1 MDNKDTRDTMEE
13 IASGSITSPR
23 GFSAGSTAAG
33 IKKSGLDLCIVASDR
48 PALGAGVFTTNKVKA
63 APVYLSQRHLQ
74 NGPVRAFVVNSGNAN
89 ACTHERGMSDALEM
103 ARLTGEK
110 LGVDAAEVLVASTG
124 VIGVHLPMEEV
135 RSGIAAIQ
143 LSPDGGPEAARA
155 IMTTDTRPK
164 AVAFR
169 LRVGGH
175 TVTIGGMAKGA
186 GMIHPNMA
194 TMLGFLATD
203 AALADPEFVRLS
215 LREAVDNSFNM
226 ISIDGDTST
235 NDTLV
240 LIANGAAENPP
251 IHPGTPEAAL
261 FQRAL
266 NAAAAELAKAVARDG
281 EGATKLIEVQVRGAR
296 DRADARTAARAV
308 AASNLVKAAVYGADP
323 NWGRILCAVGY
334 SGAEVDQERADI
346 RIGDA
351 QLMKDGDILPFDK
364 KAASSQLAGP
374 DVFVYVDLHLGEGEA
389 TAWGCDLTEGYVDI
403 NAKYTT

>member
-1 MDNKDTRDTMEE
+1 MEQ

-23 GFSAGSTAAG
+23 GFSAGVTAAG
-33 IKKSGLDLCIVASDR
+33 VKKAGLDLCIVASDR

-63 APVYLSQRHLQ
+63 APVYLCQRHLHD
-74 NGPVRAFVVNSGNAN
+74 GTIRAIVVNSGNAN

-103 ARLTGEK
+103 ARLTGER
-110 LGVDAAEVLVASTG
+110 LGVEATEVLVASTG
-124 VIGVHLPMEEV
+124 VIGVHLPMEKI
-135 RSGIAAIQ
+135 RAGIAAIQ
-143 LSPDGGPEAARA
+143 LSPDGGAEAARA

-164 AVAFR
+164 TVAFR
-169 LRVGGH
+169 LDIGGH

-203 AALADPEFVRLS
+203 AALADHDLARLA
-215 LREAVDNSFNM
+215 LREAVENSFNL

-235 NDTLV
+235 NDTLI
-240 LIANGAAENPP
+240 LLANGAAENPP

-261 FQRAL
+261 FQQAL

-281 EGATKLIEVQVRGAR
+281 EGATKLIEVQVRGAKSR
-296 DRADARTAARAV
+296 GDARIAARAV

-334 SGAEVDQERADI
+334 SGAEVDQEIADI
-346 RIGDA
+346 RIGNA

-364 KAASSQLAGP
+364 KTASAELAGP
-374 DVFVYVDLHLGEGEA
+374 DVFIYVDLHLGDGEA